1 MSQKHAKRR
10 HSTKKRVTAPA
21 QESEFASDGR
31 RKRMNPAARNLLF
44 ISLIILA
51 LSEVLVRT
59 NTVTELVANLICIP
73 ALIALEQHN
82 PLVEQLH
89 HIPFLLLLVS
99 KSIAG
104 KCMYTERLFVCFL
117 SSCPHGMV

>member
-10 HSTKKRVTAPA
+10 YSTKKRSTAPV

-73 ALIALEQHN
+73 AVIALAAAVYLQFRRPGN
-82 PLVEQLH
+82 G
-89 HIPFLLLLVS
+89 
-99 KSIAG
+99 AG
-104 KCMYTERLFVCFL
+104 EMGRRLK
-117 SSCPHGMV
+117 

>member
-59 NTVTELVANLICIP
+59 NTVTELVATLICIP
-73 ALIALEQHN
+73 ALIALVAAVYLQFRRPGN
-82 PLVEQLH
+82 G
-89 HIPFLLLLVS
+89 
-99 KSIAG
+99 AG
-104 KCMYTERLFVCFL
+104 EMGRRLK
-117 SSCPHGMV
+117 